1 MLLFTVVGPLPLSSR
16 CGTRDPERQPQSE
29 PTHAS
34 TYTFHPIY
42 TQHHQTCLICI
53 TLHQYQ
59 LHIPRVA
66 AKRLAVASPKRR
78 FMVGADKGREGGRSL
93 EEKEKIKIRRCESK
107 AEKDLISHYHKRD
120 LRPSRRNIAMNSI
133 VY

>member
-1 MLLFTVVGPLPLSSR
+1 
-16 CGTRDPERQPQSE
+16 
-29 PTHAS
+29 
-34 TYTFHPIY
+34 
-42 TQHHQTCLICI
+42 
-53 TLHQYQ
+53 
-59 LHIPRVA
+59 
-66 AKRLAVASPKRR
+66 
-78 FMVGADKGREGGRSL
+78 MVGADKGREGGRSL